1 MPSFDIVLKDI
12 HTLIGMNL
20 KSIRP
25 GADIVLKSIDTTER
39 RFILMTSNG
48 EIKSRP
54 FSEIEAIIKS
64 LNADGIAHVE
74 TVLAGSGSSRN
85 QPETILANLPYIDYT
100 FIDRK
105 KHLVIRDKPSH
116 AAGQLQE
123 LDLIQAKN
131 IVDRF
136 KERQTSLPVQ
146 VIVTSKLRE
155 TTMSLVAAGGD
166 LKALSPSAYSVIIQ
180 GRLLWIVTPDAL
192 SCSSKG
198 AYALLPGTPS
208 SKAVFVGEL
217 FGNRLFEEPNA
228 YVIISRAN

>member
-1 MPSFDIVLKDI
+1 MPSFDVVLGDI
-12 HTLIGMNL
+12 HALIGMKL

-25 GADIVLKSIDTTER
+25 GADIVLTSIDTTER
-39 RFILMTSNG
+39 RFIIKGSNG
-48 EIKSRP
+48 DIKSRP
-54 FSEIEAIIKS
+54 FSEIESIVKA
-64 LNADGIAHVE
+64 LNVYGIVHVE

-105 KHLVIRDKPSH
+105 KHLVIREQPSH

-136 KERQTSLPVQ
+136 KERQTSLAVQ

-166 LKALSPSAYSVIIQ
+166 LKAMSPSAYSVTIQ
-180 GRLLWIVTPDAL
+180 GRILWIVTPDAL
-192 SCSSKG
+192 SCSKEG
-198 AYALLPGTPS
+198 AYALLSGTPS
-208 SKAVFVGEL
+208 SKAFLVGEL

>member
-1 MPSFDIVLKDI
+1 MPSFDIVLEDI

-25 GADIVLKSIDTTER
+25 GADIVLTSIDTTER
-39 RFILMTSNG
+39 RFILMASNG
-48 EIKSRP
+48 GIKSRP
-54 FSEIEAIIKS
+54 FSEIESIVKA
-64 LNADGIAHVE
+64 LNADGIVHVE

-105 KHLVIRDKPSH
+105 KHLVIRDEPSH

-136 KERQTSLPVQ
+136 KERQTSLPFQ
-146 VIVTSKLRE
+146 LIVTSKLRE

-166 LKALSPSAYSVIIQ
+166 LKALSPSAYSVTIQ
-180 GRLLWIVTPDAL
+180 GRLLWIVTPAAL
-192 SCSSKG
+192 SCSREG

-208 SKAVFVGEL
+208 SKAFLVGEL

-228 YVIISRAN
+228 HVIISRAI

>member
-1 MPSFDIVLKDI
+1 MPSFDIVLEDI
-12 HTLIGMNL
+12 HKLIGMNL

-25 GADIVLKSIDTTER
+25 GADIVLTKIDVIEK
-39 RFILMTSNG
+39 RFILNASNG

-54 FSEIEAIIKS
+54 FSEIETIVKA
-64 LNADGIAHVE
+64 LNANGIVHVE

-85 QPETILANLPYIDYT
+85 QPETLLANLPYIDYT

-105 KHLVIRDKPSH
+105 KHLVFRSESSH

-123 LDLIQAKN
+123 LDLVQARN

-136 KERQTSLPVQ
+136 KERQSSLPVQ

-155 TTMSLVAAGGD
+155 TTMALVAVGGA
-166 LKALSPSAYSVIIQ
+166 LKALSPSAYSVDIQ
-180 GRLLWIVTPDAL
+180 GRQLWIVTPDAL
-192 SCSSKG
+192 SCSTEG

-208 SKAVFVGEL
+208 SKAFLVGEL
-217 FGNRLFEEPNA
+217 FGNRLYEEPNA

>member
-1 MPSFDIVLKDI
+1 MPSFDVVLGDI
-12 HTLIGMNL
+12 HTLIGMEL
-20 KSIRP
+20 KSIKP
-25 GADIVLKSIDTTER
+25 GADIVLTSIDVTER
-39 RFILMTSNG
+39 RFILKSSNG

-54 FSEIEAIIKS
+54 FSEIEAIIKA
-64 LNADGIAHVE
+64 LNVNGVVHVE

-85 QPETILANLPYIDYT
+85 QPETIIANLPYIDYT

-105 KHLVIRDKPSH
+105 KHLVLRDEPSH

-136 KERQTSLPVQ
+136 KERQTSLPIQ

-155 TTMSLVAAGGD
+155 TTMSLVEAGGD
-166 LKALSPSAYSVIIQ
+166 LKALSPSAYSVTVQ
-180 GRLLWIVTPDAL
+180 GRILWIVTPDAL
-192 SCSSKG
+192 SCSKEG
-198 AYALLPGTPS
+198 AYALLSGTPS
-208 SKAVFVGEL
+208 SQAFLVGEL

-228 YVIISRAN
+228 YVIISRSN

>member
-1 MPSFDIVLKDI
+1 MPSFDVVLGDI
-12 HTLIGMNL
+12 HALIGMEL

-25 GADIVLKSIDTTER
+25 GADIVLTNIDVTER
-39 RFILMTSNG
+39 RFILKSSNG

-54 FSEIEAIIKS
+54 FSEIEAIIKA
-64 LNADGIAHVE
+64 LNVNGVVHVE

-85 QPETILANLPYIDYT
+85 QPETIIANLPYIDYT

-105 KHLVIRDKPSH
+105 KHLVLRDEPSH

-136 KERQTSLPVQ
+136 KERQTSLPIQ

-155 TTMSLVAAGGD
+155 TTMSLVEAGGD
-166 LKALSPSAYSVIIQ
+166 LKALSPSAYSVTVQ
-180 GRLLWIVTPDAL
+180 GRILWIVTPDAL
-192 SCSSKG
+192 SCSKEG
-198 AYALLPGTPS
+198 AYALLSGTPS
-208 SKAVFVGEL
+208 SQAFLVGEL

-228 YVIISRAN
+228 YVIISRSN

>member
-1 MPSFDIVLKDI
+1 MPSFDIILEDI
-12 HTLIGMNL
+12 HSLIGMNL

-25 GADIVLKSIDTTER
+25 GADLILISIDTIER
-39 RFILMTSNG
+39 RLVLKASNG

-54 FSEIEAIIKS
+54 FSEIEAIVKA
-64 LNADGIAHVE
+64 LNADGIVHVE

-100 FIDRK
+100 FSDRK
-105 KHLVIRDKPSH
+105 KHLVIRDGPSH

-166 LKALSPSAYSVIIQ
+166 LKALSPSAYSVTIQ
-180 GRLLWIVTPDAL
+180 GRLLWIVTPDTL
-192 SCSSKG
+192 SCSREG
-198 AYALLPGTPS
+198 AYALLPGKPS
-208 SKAVFVGEL
+208 SKAFLVGEL
-217 FGNRLFEEPNA
+217 FGNTLFEEPNTH
-228 YVIISRAN
+228 VIISRAN

>member
-1 MPSFDIVLKDI
+1 MPSFDVVLGDI
-12 HTLIGMNL
+12 HALIGMEL

-25 GADIVLKSIDTTER
+25 GADIVLTSIDVTER
-39 RFILMTSNG
+39 RFILKSSNG

-54 FSEIEAIIKS
+54 FSEIEAIIKA
-64 LNADGIAHVE
+64 LNVNGVVHVE

-85 QPETILANLPYIDYT
+85 QPETIIANLPYIDYT

-105 KHLVIRDKPSH
+105 KHLVLRDEPSH

-136 KERQTSLPVQ
+136 KERQTSLPIQ

-155 TTMSLVAAGGD
+155 TTMSLVEAGGD
-166 LKALSPSAYSVIIQ
+166 LKALSPSAYSVTVQ
-180 GRLLWIVTPDAL
+180 GRILWIVTPDAL
-192 SCSSKG
+192 SCSKEG
-198 AYALLPGTPS
+198 AYALLSGTPS
-208 SKAVFVGEL
+208 SQAFLVGEL

-228 YVIISRAN
+228 YVIISRSN

>member
-1 MPSFDIVLKDI
+1 MPSFDIVLEDI
-12 HTLIGMNL
+12 HTLIGMSL

-25 GADIVLKSIDTTER
+25 GADIVLTSIDTTER
-39 RFILMTSNG
+39 RIILKTSNG

-54 FSEIEAIIKS
+54 FSEIEAIVKA
-64 LNADGIAHVE
+64 LNADGIVHVE
-74 TVLAGSGSSRN
+74 TALAGSGSSRN

-105 KHLVIRDKPSH
+105 KHLVLRDEPSH
-116 AAGQLQE
+116 AVGQIQE

-155 TTMSLVAAGGD
+155 TTMSLVAVGGD
-166 LKALSPSAYSVIIQ
+166 LKALSPSVYSVTIQ
-180 GRLLWIVTPDAL
+180 GRILWIVTPDAL
-192 SCSSKG
+192 NCSSEG

-208 SKAVFVGEL
+208 FKAFLVGEL
-217 FGNRLFEEPNA
+217 FGNRIFEEPNA
-228 YVIISRAN
+228 HVMISRAI